1 MSKIIIPGGGPVFIE
16 LDDGTAV
23 ELQTYPRAGGPG
35 VQIGLKGRFENQAQ
49 VLGISTGRPAK
60 QNKGA

>member
-1 MSKIIIPGGGPVFIE
+1 VFIE